1 MCLSPVVPQQGLE
14 ASVVSGCVR
23 GGDGWGR
30 ECLASSALNA
40 FIKTLMRTPSN

>member
-23 GGDGWGR
+23 GGDGRGR
-30 ECLASSALNA
+30 ECLASLGSEC
-40 FIKTLMRTPSN
+40 FH